1 LRKASVDALDAAG
14 TDLTRVTTRACAGT
28 IADTADIGCETWW
41 LVPEIAFCVP
51 QRPNPFSATRGGCVG
66 VLRPGNAFA
75 VRRLRQVANP
85 KKVAP
90 CQKACNALPACTEA
104 TFAVVPRRRGEGNH
118 DTVRVRSGGMAVRF
132 LRIHLYALCAPFCW
146 NQLFGSSLQSKGG
159 NRHPP
164 LITRSLSQHNQL
176 STSSHRLLCP
186 ANSYPMSAT
195 LVGTPRY
202 VFAAFTN

>member
-1 LRKASVDALDAAG
+1 MQRIQPDLPDIQRRSVPDVDRRAGRRPIAAAPGAGRPGALRKASVDALDAAG
-14 TDLTRVTTRACAGT
+14 TDLTRVTTRAFAGT
-28 IADTADIGCETWW
+28 IADTADMRCETWW
-41 LVPEIAFCVP
+41 LVPEIAFSVQ

-118 DTVRVRSGGMAVRF
+118 DTARVRSGGMAVRF
-132 LRIHLYALCAPFCW
+132 L
-146 NQLFGSSLQSKGG
+146 
-159 NRHPP
+159 
-164 LITRSLSQHNQL
+164 
-176 STSSHRLLCP
+176 
-186 ANSYPMSAT
+186 
-195 LVGTPRY
+195 
-202 VFAAFTN
+202 